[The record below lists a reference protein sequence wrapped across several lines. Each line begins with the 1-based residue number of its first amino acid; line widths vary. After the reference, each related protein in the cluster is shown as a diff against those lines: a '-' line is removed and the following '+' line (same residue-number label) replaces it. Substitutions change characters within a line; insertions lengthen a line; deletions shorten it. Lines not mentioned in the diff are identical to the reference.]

1 MIVDSATLAKA
12 GQVGEPNVRV
22 PMKTLGQ
29 KEFLDILITQ
39 MRNQDPLKPMSD
51 TEFIAQMA
59 QFSNLE
65 QTKSMQADIAKLRS
79 GQSSQY
85 ALGLI
90 GQEVIVSSGEG
101 DPTKGIVTGIQ
112 IKDGEPIITIGD
124 KTYPLGD
131 ITTVRQA
138 ATN

>member
-1 MIVDSATLAKA
+1 MIVDSAAMANMGK
-12 GQVGEPNVRV
+12 VGEPNVRV

-29 KEFLDILITQ
+29 KEFLDLLITQ

-65 QTKSMQADIAKLRS
+65 QTKSMQTDIAKLRS

-90 GQEVIVSSGEG
+90 GQEVIVNSGAS
-101 DPTKGIVTGIQ
+101 DPAKGIVTGIQ
-112 IKDGEPIITIGD
+112 IKDGEPIITVGD
-124 KTYPLGD
+124 KTYTLD
-131 ITTVRQA
+131 SITAVRQA
-138 ATN
+138 AAN

>member
-1 MIVDSATLAKA
+1 MIVDATTLAKM
-12 GQVGEPNVRV
+12 GQVAEPNVRV

-29 KEFLDILITQ
+29 NEFLDLLVVQ

-65 QTKSMQADIAKLRS
+65 QTKSMQTEIAKLRL
-79 GQSSQY
+79 GQSSQF

-90 GQEVIVSSGEG
+90 GQEVVVSSGVG
-101 DPTKGIVTGIQ
+101 DPVKGIVTGIQ
-112 IKDGEPIITIGD
+112 IKDGEPILSIGE
-124 KTYPLGD
+124 KTYPLGT
-131 ITTVRQA
+131 ITSVHR